1 MVNAVGIRLPV
12 APNLRPLRDV
22 FKQRRPNLW
31 KRRKFAGG
39 RWNDSGRRRQNKG
52 AGRKRERTLVPSGNQ
67 ARIELRAEGR
77 HASDPRWTVWRLEDV
92 RLKCAARAGWIGQKT
107 LGPLTINIEA
117 ASGAGEIVQRS
128 DSAIDTSDAGDSL
141 APDRSMEQH
150 NHRRE
155 EENPF
160 HRMPFRDNQ

>member
-1 MVNAVGIRLPV
+1 
-12 APNLRPLRDV
+12 NLRPLRDV

-31 KRRKFAGG
+31 KGREFGG
-39 RWNDSGRRRQNKG
+39 GGGSERGRRRENKG
-52 AGRKRERTLVPSGNQ
+52 GGRKREQTRVLSRTK
-67 ARIELRAEGR
+67 ARFDVRAEGR
-77 HASDPRWTVWRLEDV
+77 HAPDPRCPVWSFEEV
-92 RLKCAARAGWIGQKT
+92 RLKCAARAGWFGQKP

-117 ASGAGEIVQRS
+117 ARGAGEIVQRPP
-128 DSAIDTSDAGDSL
+128 SAVDTSDAGDSL

-160 HRMPFRDNQ
+160 HRMPFDNQ